1 MPEYLSPGTYVE
13 ELPSDVLPIQGV
25 STSTAGF
32 AGLTERGPT
41 HATLVTSWPE
51 YQRWYGSIL
60 DPAQSYLPIAVQ
72 GFFTNGGQRL
82 FVARVVAQSATAKTA
97 TLTLPAD
104 GDAAPT
110 VTAVGPGGW
119 GGRVYVRVIPATRN
133 TEGFRLQVAYYRG
146 KPPDPFDPVK
156 FPPTVSEDY
165 DELGADPHA
174 GRYAEGVVN
183 AASHLISLA
192 WPQGKTPSP
201 PSQGDWTPLAV
212 DADDPSVK
220 PTASDFQG
228 QDGADGSAPT
238 GLEAL
243 AAVDEVAILAV
254 PDAVNTAL
262 ITDDG
267 ERGTIVGNV
276 LDQCEKLKDRFAILD
291 VGPGEADVATIA
303 TKYVGRRSDY
313 AAIYYPHLRILDPAT
328 RAPILVPP
336 SGFVAG
342 IYANNDVSRGVHK
355 APANYQV
362 QGILTRD
369 VQPGVGPLEF
379 AISKGQH
386 DILNP
391 QGVNV
396 IRDFRATGQGIR
408 VWGARTIA
416 SRPDWTYI
424 NVRRLFTYV
433 EESVER
439 SLQWVVF
446 EPNSDPTWARL
457 RRTVDTFLEQVW
469 RDGALMGSTRQAAYF
484 VRCDNSTMSTDDI
497 LNGRLICLIGL
508 AAVRP
513 AEFVVLRFSQKTI
526 EAAA

>member
-41 HATLVTSWPE
+41 QATLITSWPE
-51 YQRWYGSIL
+51 YQRWYGGIL

-72 GFFTNGGQRL
+72 GFFTNGGQRV
-82 FVARVVAQSATAKTA
+82 FVARIVPESATTA

-104 GDAAPT
+104 GDGAPK

-119 GGRVYVRVIPATRN
+119 GGRVYVKVSPATKN
-133 TEGFRLQVAYYRG
+133 TKGFRLSVAYYRG
-146 KPPDPFDPVK
+146 KPPETIDVVK

-165 DELGADPHA
+165 DELGADRSA
-174 GRYAEGVVN
+174 GRFAEGVVN
-183 AASHLISLA
+183 PASHLISLS
-192 WPQGKTPSP
+192 WPKDKTPSV
-201 PSQGDWTPLAV
+201 PSNGDWTPLAV
-212 DADDPSVK
+212 EADDPSVK
-220 PTASDFQG
+220 PTAKDFQG
-228 QDGADGSAPT
+228 RDGSGGSGPT
-238 GLEAL
+238 GLAAL
-243 AAVDEVAILAV
+243 AALDEVAILAV
-254 PDAVNTAL
+254 PDAVNAAL
-262 ITDDG
+262 ITDSN
-267 ERGTIVGNV
+267 ERVTIVGSV
-276 LDQCEKLKDRFAILD
+276 LDQCESLRDRFAILD
-291 VGPGEADVATIA
+291 VEQGASDVKSIA
-303 TKYVGRRSDY
+303 TQFVSRRSNY
-313 AAIYYPHLRILDPAT
+313 AAIYYPHLRILDSSS

-342 IYANNDVSRGVHK
+342 IYAHNDVTRGVHK

-379 AISKGQH
+379 TISKGQQ

-396 IRDFRATGQGIR
+396 IRDFRTTGQGIR
-408 VWGARTIA
+408 VWGARTI
-416 SRPDWTYI
+416 SSEPDWTYI

-446 EPNSDPTWARL
+446 EPNSEPTWARL

-484 VRCDNSTMSTDDI
+484 VRCDNSTMSVDDI

-526 EAAA
+526 EAAT